1 MQQSLDSHIK
11 APHHSNP
18 STPSLCAT
26 LLTPIQDQVTRSH
39 KHLWRRWT
47 RAAVG
52 CAKSSKAPACGPAPP
67 SGAAQRFQT
76 VLATAGIVALADA
89 GFASRMDDMMVN
101 SIRKFTAVKKRADDL
116 AVLLQPARPG
126 SSLPATLIGL
136 HGDELFQA
144 LVALQ
149 VPEVATKNV
158 HLEAALAA
166 QRLAM
171 QETVDLHIH
180 VYEEIVYIGH
190 YKASEDRK
198 TLAFFQRLESLDAIV
213 QKHVDLATKAA
224 AT

>member
-1 MQQSLDSHIK
+1 M
-11 APHHSNP
+11 
-18 STPSLCAT
+18 
-26 LLTPIQDQVTRSH
+26 TRSH

-52 CAKSSKAPACGPAPP
+52 CAKSSKAPACGPAPR
-67 SGAAQRFQT
+67 SVQT

-116 AVLLQPARPG
+116 TVLLQPARPG

-171 QETVDLHIH
+171 QENVDLHIH

-190 YKASEDRK
+190 
-198 TLAFFQRLESLDAIV
+198 
-213 QKHVDLATKAA
+213 
-224 AT
+224 

>member
-1 MQQSLDSHIK
+1 MEAMDASGSR
-11 APHHSNP
+11 
-18 STPSLCAT
+18 LCQI
-26 LLTPIQDQVTRSH
+26 IQ
-39 KHLWRRWT
+39 
-47 RAAVG
+47 
-52 CAKSSKAPACGPAPP
+52 
-67 SGAAQRFQT
+67 GAGLRPRTVQRFQK
-76 VLATAGIVALADA
+76 VLATEGIIALADA

-116 AVLLQPARPG
+116 AVLLQPVCPG
-126 SSLPATLIGL
+126 SLLPATLIGL
-136 HGDELFQA
+136 HGDELCQA

-171 QETVDLHIH
+171 QKTVDLHIH
-180 VYEEIVYIGH
+180 VYEEIIYIGH

-198 TLAFFQRLESLDAIV
+198 TLAFFQRMESLDAIV
-213 QKHVDLATKAA
+213 YKHIDLATKAN

>member
-1 MQQSLDSHIK
+1 MEAMDASGSRLCQIIQGVGLR
-11 APHHSNP
+11 PH
-18 STPSLCAT
+18 T
-26 LLTPIQDQVTRSH
+26 
-39 KHLWRRWT
+39 
-47 RAAVG
+47 
-52 CAKSSKAPACGPAPP
+52 
-67 SGAAQRFQT
+67 AQRFQT

-101 SIRKFTAVKKRADDL
+101 SIRKFTAVKKRADDV

>member
-1 MQQSLDSHIK
+1 MEAMDASGSR
-11 APHHSNP
+11 
-18 STPSLCAT
+18 LCQIVQGT
-26 LLTPIQDQVTRSH
+26 GLQPRTVQ
-39 KHLWRRWT
+39 
-47 RAAVG
+47 
-52 CAKSSKAPACGPAPP
+52 C
-67 SGAAQRFQT
+67 FQT
-76 VLATAGIVALADA
+76 VLATAGIVAADT

>member
-1 MQQSLDSHIK
+1 MEAMDASG
-11 APHHSNP
+11 
-18 STPSLCAT
+18 TRLCQI
-26 LLTPIQDQVTRSH
+26 IQ
-39 KHLWRRWT
+39 
-47 RAAVG
+47 
-52 CAKSSKAPACGPAPP
+52 
-67 SGAAQRFQT
+67 GAGLRPRTVQRFHT
-76 VLATAGIVALADA
+76 VLATASIVALADA

-101 SIRKFTAVKKRADDL
+101 SIRKFIAVKKRANDL

-149 VPEVATKNV
+149 VPEVVTKNV

-166 QRLAM
+166 QQLAM

-180 VYEEIVYIGH
+180 VYEEIIYIGH

-198 TLAFFQRLESLDAIV
+198 ALVFFQQLESLDAIV

>member
-1 MQQSLDSHIK
+1 
-11 APHHSNP
+11 
-18 STPSLCAT
+18 
-26 LLTPIQDQVTRSH
+26 
-39 KHLWRRWT
+39 
-47 RAAVG
+47 
-52 CAKSSKAPACGPAPP
+52 
-67 SGAAQRFQT
+67 
-76 VLATAGIVALADA
+76 
-89 GFASRMDDMMVN
+89 MVD
-101 SIRKFTAVKKRADDL
+101 SIRRFIAVKKRVDDL
-116 AVLLQPARPG
+116 AILLQLARPG

-136 HGDELFQA
+136 HGDELLQA

-149 VPEVATKNV
+149 VPVVVTKNV
-158 HLEAALAA
+158 HLEAVLAT
-166 QRLAM
+166 QRLVM